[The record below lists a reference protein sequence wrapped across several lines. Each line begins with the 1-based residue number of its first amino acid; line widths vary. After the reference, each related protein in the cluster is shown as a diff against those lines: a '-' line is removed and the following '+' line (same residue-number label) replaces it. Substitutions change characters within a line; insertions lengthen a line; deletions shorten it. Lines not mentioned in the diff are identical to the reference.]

1 MIVPRTRLLICVT
14 AALPLLAAIP
24 LFPKM
29 SIGFLGLL
37 VVFLTVVVVDALF
50 AFRVLDGVSV
60 RLPDVVRLG
69 KDREGEMLLQ
79 IGNPSQKPIEISV
92 GLPFPPEIIPE
103 TESLPAILPAES
115 PAALLRWLCT
125 PLKRGKYMINRCYLE
140 TSSPLRLW
148 NYRKSFPCE
157 SELRVY
163 PNLSDE
169 RKKLAAIFLNR
180 GASGIH
186 MQRLVGQGREFEKL
200 REYISSDSYDQ
211 IHWKATAKR
220 GRPITKVFQVERT
233 QEVYVII
240 DSSRLTAKE
249 SNTETILEQF
259 VKSALIL
266 GLVAQQQGDLFGL
279 LTFNDRVNDFIRA
292 GNGKAHYNACRDA
305 LYTLQPQVV
314 TPDYEE
320 VCSFLRVR
328 LRRRAL
334 LVFLTDL
341 NDPILAESFVRSSK
355 LIARQHLVLVNMIQP
370 WNAKR
375 LFSEANA
382 DSIDSLYQKLGGHML
397 WQNLREIENILHRQG
412 IRMTQMVQ
420 PKLSAELVSQYL
432 SVKQR
437 QIL

>member
-1 MIVPRTRLLICVT
+1 MIVPRTRLLICLA
-14 AALPLLAAIP
+14 AALPFLAAVPI
-24 LFPKM
+24 FPGLT
-29 SIGFLGLL
+29 IVFVGFLALL
-37 VVFLTVVVVDALF
+37 LIVAILDALF
-50 AFRVLDGVSV
+50 SFRGLNGISV
-60 RLPDVVRLG
+60 RLPDIVRLS
-69 KDREGEMLLQ
+69 KDREGEILLQ
-79 IGNPSQKPIEISV
+79 VGNPSEKLREIRI

-103 TESLPAILPAES
+103 NESLPAILPADS
-115 PAALLRWLCT
+115 PGALLRWLCT
-125 PLKRGKYMINRCYLE
+125 PLKRGKYIFDKCYLE
-140 TSSPLRLW
+140 TPSPVGLW
-148 NYRKSFPCE
+148 SYRKSFPCE

-163 PNLSDE
+163 PNLSEE

-180 GASGIH
+180 GGTGIH
-186 MQRLVGQGREFEKL
+186 TQRLVGQGREFEKL
-200 REYISSDSYDQ
+200 REYVPSDSYDQ

-220 GRPITKVFQVERT
+220 GHPITKVFQVERT

-240 DSSRLTAKE
+240 DSSRLMAKE
-249 SNTETILEQF
+249 SDSETILEQY

-320 VCSFLRVR
+320 VCSFLRIR

-341 NDPILAESFVRSSK
+341 NDPILAESFVRSSQ
-355 LIARQHLVLVNMIQP
+355 LIARQHLVLVNMIKP
-370 WNAKR
+370 ATAKR
-375 LFSEANA
+375 LFSDANA
-382 DSIDSLYQKLGGHML
+382 ASIDSLYQKLGGHML
-397 WQNLREIENILHRQG
+397 WQNLREIENVLHRQG
-412 IRMTQMVQ
+412 IRMTQLDQ
-420 PKLSAELVSQYL
+420 PKLSAELVTQYL
-432 SVKQR
+432 AVKQR